1 MAKGQQDWVTTARE
15 RTKAAIREGRV
26 NDALEGVDAIWAE
39 GRPIHDFY
47 GDMCATFC
55 DFIAQELGEEGVER
69 AWRYLGEKLWKP
81 VFSEAAKAG
90 AETLAGLYA
99 MFLRSHGYQFRVEEN
114 DEQYVFHLDY
124 CPSGQRLMQEGKLAG
139 DSRHPMNHGVSSDT
153 LPWTFGKAG
162 VPYYCGHTQLWF
174 DTMPKEWGLPI
185 MSGRYG
191 DFDRQGQITGLPCM
205 TFIRKK
211 NASQGTPMLQ
221 EPTP

>member
-1 MAKGQQDWVTTARE
+1 MPWKASMPSGRKGALSMTFTATCAPRSATSLRKSWERKGLGMPGDTSAKNCGSRCSAKRQRPGPRRSPAFMPCFCARTAIE
-15 RTKAAIREGRV
+15 
-26 NDALEGVDAIWAE
+26 
-39 GRPIHDFY
+39 
-47 GDMCATFC
+47 
-55 DFIAQELGEEGVER
+55 
-69 AWRYLGEKLWKP
+69 
-81 VFSEAAKAG
+81 
-90 AETLAGLYA
+90 
-99 MFLRSHGYQFRVEEN
+99 FRVEE
-114 DEQYVFHLDY
+114 DEEQYVFHLDF

-205 TFIRKK
+205 TFIRKQ